1 MNRLLAILLLFLTLF
16 SSINSQSAIQCQ
28 QLFSGE
34 TKTSAKVSRPSSQF
48 TDYHEQKESPI
59 QKFSQSKKILRSEI
73 EKLDS
78 QKQSEVIH
86 LIKSVEFFDYA
97 HTAKTLWENYLTNS
111 HNRLDFTNLYDRGGP
126 ELKGAPFNGFM
137 RAREYLKSTQ
147 ETISLDLIKKVHT
160 LVMQDRVEG
169 LRDEQLG
176 AIRLGEM
183 YGNAVGLWALK
194 PSQIEAIIQNP
205 YLLFEKDYHSATP
218 TPEFTNIKIWGENG
232 QNSLDLKSEPRTSGH
247 IIYPYI
253 SKLKA
258 ETLELI
264 KTSHPELYSQI
275 MQYRDGRFLVPT
287 SELNQKLLAALN
299 ENRIDQF
306 VQDQQKMFSSKE
318 HFNERDYINLVAD
331 FQRDLVSIHPLGN
344 GNGRTTR
351 LIMNYLLEQAA
362 LPPARIEDPFQDIQ
376 VSKQE
381 WRDMVYKGV
390 QNTASLYADIAYRLQ
405 NGLMAEY
412 SPELLHPALTESI
425 AIKTVKQGST
435 KNIDV
440 QTIVSIEK
448 NQFTA
453 FAKSMM
459 DIYPQLKANMQ
470 QDILSTMSYLNS
482 LSVEYFRTKTI
493 RYIHDKD
500 GDRIIKLR
508 FVEQDFIDQ
517 FAQITASDKTRWQ
530 NKIDRWYDKNM
541 LIWRGLADRNREIQD
556 SELIGFFQKTS
567 SHLASNSALRKRSD
581 GLTESMKNDFLKYN
595 RELITGELLT
605 MADDHHKSGPLY
617 GNSYGYSTSKRE
629 VVGKAFAMGAMVIAE
644 YGKQNDPELQKQ
656 LKSRINVASYRAW
669 KDVDLGRLKVFDSR
683 FSYIYGRQ
691 AEVMGIGGTDPDA
704 VMLIQRIAA
713 DGSVT
718 HTFIRNPE
726 NPNEILKVSGR
737 YVFEDGA
744 LDPSRILERFAV
756 KP

>member
-1 MNRLLAILLLFLTLF
+1 MNQLLAILLLFLTLF

-28 QLFSGE
+28 QLFS
-34 TKTSAKVSRPSSQF
+34 SAIDKQSKSSKSTLLF
-48 TDYHEQKESPI
+48 AENHEPKESPI
-59 QKFSQSKKILRSEI
+59 QKFSQSKKLLRSEI

-78 QKQSEVIH
+78 PKQSEAIH

-111 HNRLDFTNLYDRGGP
+111 HNKLDFTNLYDHGGP

-176 AIRLGEM
+176 VIRTGEM
-183 YGNAVGLWALK
+183 YGNAVGIWALK

-205 YLLFEKDYHSATP
+205 YLSFEKDYRSATP
-218 TPEFTNIKIWGENG
+218 TPEFSNIKIWGENG
-232 QNSLDLKSEPRTSGH
+232 QNSLDLKSEPRTSGY

-275 MQYRDGRFLVPT
+275 MQYRDGHFLVPT
-287 SELNQKLLAALN
+287 SELNQKLITALS
-299 ENRIDQF
+299 ENRINRF

-351 LIMNYLLEQAA
+351 LILNYLLEQAG

-381 WRDMVYKGV
+381 WRDMVYRGV

-405 NGLMAEY
+405 NGLMVEH
-412 SPELLHPALTESI
+412 SPELLHPAVTESV

-459 DIYPQLKANMQ
+459 DVYPQLKTNMQ

-482 LSVEYFRTKTI
+482 LFVEYFRTKTI

-508 FVEQDFIDQ
+508 LVEQDFIDQ
-517 FAQITASDKTRWQ
+517 FAQITASDKTQWQ

-541 LIWRGLADRNREIQD
+541 LIWRGLADRNREVQD

-567 SHLASNSALRKRSD
+567 SHLASNSALRNRSG
-581 GLTESMKNDFLKYN
+581 GLTEAMKDDFLKYN
-595 RELITGELLT
+595 HQLITGELLK

-704 VMLIQRIAA
+704 VMLIQRLAA

-718 HTFIRNPE
+718 HTFIRNPK

-756 KP
+756 QH